1 MIKEKKIVATEI
13 QTIKCFR
20 TKKRVYSVR
29 IIFFN
34 VVSSVL
40 LYVWC
45 NDFDLFI
52 FLCIL
57 NNCICEFEVFC
68 MLKKEKN

>member
-29 IIFFN
+29 IVFFN
-34 VVSSVL
+34 VLSNVL
-40 LYVWC
+40 LYVDC

-57 NNCICEFEVFC
+57 NNFMWEFEVFC
-68 MLKKEKN
+68 ILKKK